1 MGSVKQR
8 LQQSDALVRIV
19 RSTRTARLS
28 ARRRARDR
36 AIDEYVRAN
45 RTRKLQLGAGSNIR
59 QGWLNTDVYD
69 ERKQGEVVYLNA
81 RRRFPLEDASFDYV
95 YSEHMLEHFTYADA
109 LRCLEECRRVLR
121 PGGRIRVATPS
132 LDRIVGLYAQD
143 DDLARRYV
151 KWSIDAFIPSANAY
165 LPGFTINNMVRNWG
179 HKFIFDRQT
188 LGHALES
195 AGFVDVEEYP
205 VGKSDRAELADLESH
220 GDMIPPEF
228 NAFETLVVEA
238 TRP

>member
-1 MGSVKQR
+1 VFC
-8 LQQSDALVRIV
+8 VRV
-19 RSTRTARLS
+19 AAFAWRHRLS
-28 ARRRARDR
+28 
-36 AIDEYVRAN
+36 ID
-45 RTRKLQLGAGSNIR
+45 
-59 QGWLNTDVYD
+59 
-69 ERKQGEVVYLNA
+69 
-81 RRRFPLEDASFDYV
+81 
-95 YSEHMLEHFTYADA
+95 TY
-109 LRCLEECRRVLR
+109 
-121 PGGRIRVATPS
+121 
-132 LDRIVGLYAQD
+132 
-143 DDLARRYV
+143 
-151 KWSIDAFIPSANAY
+151 IPSANAY

-205 VGKSDRAELADLESH
+205 VGKSDRAELSDLESH